1 MSPVGYC
8 TMFRAKSKRSFVLA
22 ARLGMVREALEQG
35 IKPAARLYQV
45 SRNTVR
51 LWRRRYK
58 ASGVAGMVDKSH
70 APHRCPHKISRTLEA
85 RIVALKQGRPRWGS
99 QRLKDDFG
107 LTCGHGAIYRVYRQH
122 GLIRRRRKRKQ
133 RRHDLAGVKA
143 RYRAFKRVCIDTKHL
158 YDIPEY
164 WSQMEHYHLPRYQ
177 WTARDMKTG
186 AMFLG
191 YARELS
197 LSHSVVFA
205 LALGQWLAK
214 HGVILAGTTWQ
225 TDGGPEFTGS
235 WQAKRKSAFIKT
247 VESFRV
253 EHFQTS
259 RITDNADVET
269 VHNTI
274 ESELFEIE
282 KFAGREQYFP
292 IVSSYGHY
300 YNLLRKNMHKNK
312 QSPLEILQQADRK
325 INPAVLTMGA
335 LDLDR
340 LLEYY
345 VDVQSQGGQYQPGE
359 TQKVESSIDFSTS

>member
-8 TMFRAKSKRSFVLA
+8 IMFRAKSKGSFVFA
-22 ARLGMVREALEQG
+22 ARMGMVRSALEGG
-35 IKPAARLYQV
+35 IKATARLYQV

-51 LWRRRYK
+51 LWLRRYQ

-70 APHRCPHKISRTLEA
+70 APHRCPHQIPSALEA
-85 RIVALKQGRPRWGS
+85 RIVALKQARPSWGS

-107 LTCGHGAIYRVYRQH
+107 LACGHGAIYRVYRQH
-122 GLIRRRRKRKQ
+122 KLVRRRRKKKQ
-133 RRHDLAGVKA
+133 RRRDLAAVKA
-143 RYRAFKRVCIDTKHL
+143 QYRAFQRVCIDTKHL

-164 WSQMEHYHLPRYQ
+164 WVQMEQYHLPRYQ
-177 WTARDMKTG
+177 WTARDMKSGT
-186 AMFLG
+186 MFLG

-205 LALGQWLAK
+205 LVLAQWLAK
-214 HGVILAGTTWQ
+214 HGVSLAGTTWQ
-225 TDGGPEFTGS
+225 SDGGPEFTGS
-235 WQAKRKSAFIKT
+235 WQAKHKSAFIKA
-247 VESFRV
+247 VESFQV
-253 EHFQTS
+253 EYFQTS

-282 KFAGREQYFP
+282 QFADRARFFAMT
-292 IVSSYGHY
+292 SSYLHY
-300 YNLLRKNMHKNK
+300 YNLLRKNMHKNRM
-312 QSPLEILQQADRK
+312 SPLEILQQADRR
-325 INPAVLTMGA
+325 INPAVLTMSA

-345 VDVQSQGGQYQPGE
+345 VDAQSQGGQYQPGE
-359 TQKVESSIDFSTS
+359 SQISRSSY